1 MISVCLATESG
12 DIISKVGGDTTATLN
27 SLQQVITDMTAF
39 DSATLSSNLDTQWL
53 NLKNKI
59 DDYIAG
65 NTFDF
70 SSTTDVNVL

>member
-1 MISVCLATESG
+1 
-12 DIISKVGGDTTATLN
+12 
-27 SLQQVITDMTAF
+27 MTAF